1 MGTVRQKEDH
11 LKIFKLINQF
21 LIKYELLVLITLAAA
36 MHLGERNL
44 GITGLSNVGTLFFLI
59 AIISFAMKKCLN
71 RKE

>member
-1 MGTVRQKEDH
+1 LGTVRQKEDH

-21 LIKYELLVLITLAAA
+21 LIKYEFLVLITLAAV

-44 GITGLSNVGTLFFLI
+44 GITGLSDVGTLFFLI
-59 AIISFAMKKCLN
+59 AIISFSMKKYLN